1 MRAQLSVADATLV
14 SVLAYAGLRPG
25 EALGLRWP
33 DVGDRR
39 LAVER
44 AVAYGQVKSTKT
56 GRSRA
61 VELLTPLAND
71 LAALR
76 AATPRPAR
84 NAFVFPRRDG
94 TPWSLDDWRNWRKR
108 VYAPAASS
116 AGLEGTRPHDLRAS
130 FVSLLIFE
138 GRTVIEVAR
147 QAGHSPETCL
157 RNYARVFADF
167 EPTMR
172 NPAEEQIRVARAT
185 VAEER
190 RWLDARDRV
199 GRMEDVELRL
209 REVARGRL
217 AALQPSRRPDSNRGP
232 LHYE

>member
-61 VELLTPLAND
+61 V
-71 LAALR
+71 
-76 AATPRPAR
+76 
-84 NAFVFPRRDG
+84 VFPRRDG

-172 NPAEEQIRVARAT
+172 NPAEEQIRDARAT